1 MYKASMSQEIVK
13 KKADIPVDLTE
24 MQRRFVDYL
33 VYNEGRTTHTDA
45 AIKAGYSPKSA
56 TQEASRLM
64 RNAKVQAYYQKKSN
78 EVNRAFTVTKGN
90 YVRRQ
95 QVLSQK
101 LVDEGK
107 VDKALGFENLI
118 GKPTGQFIETHIHGN
133 LNDLTKEEKLNE
145 IKRLKELQEERL
157 KLTKEYLSPFLKYIF
172 HLPSL
177 FPFFTSPRIINL
189 LFIFL

>member
-1 MYKASMSQEIVK
+1 MYKASMSQELVK
-13 KKADIPVDLTE
+13 KKANVPVDLTE

-33 VYNEGRTTHTDA
+33 VYNEGRTRHTDA
-45 AIKAGYSPKSA
+45 AIKAGYAPKSA

-64 RNAKVQAYYQKKSN
+64 RNPKVQAYYQKKSN

-118 GKPTGQFIETHIHGN
+118 GKATGQFIETHIHGN
-133 LNDLTKEEKLNE
+133 LNDLTKQKKLDE
-145 IKRLKELQEERL
+145 IKRLKTLQEERL
-157 KLTKEYLSPFLKYIF
+157 KITKG
-172 HLPSL
+172 
-177 FPFFTSPRIINL
+177 
-189 LFIFL
+189 

>member
-1 MYKASMSQEIVK
+1 MSQELVK
-13 KKADIPVDLTE
+13 KKADVPVDLTE

-45 AIKAGYSPKSA
+45 ALKAGYAPKSA

-64 RNAKVQAYYQKKSN
+64 RNPKVQAYYQKKSN

-107 VDKALGFENLI
+107 IDKALGFENLI
-118 GKPTGQFIETHIHGN
+118 GKATGQFIETHIHGN
-133 LNDLTKEEKLNE
+133 LNDLSKQEKLDE
-145 IKRLKELQEERL
+145 IKRLKTLQEERL
-157 KLTKEYLSPFLKYIF
+157 KITKG
-172 HLPSL
+172 
-177 FPFFTSPRIINL
+177 
-189 LFIFL
+189 

>member
-1 MYKASMSQEIVK
+1 MSQELVK
-13 KKADIPVDLTE
+13 KKADVPVDLTE

-45 AIKAGYSPKSA
+45 ALKAGYAPKSA

-64 RNAKVQAYYQKKSN
+64 RNPKVQAYYQKKSN

-107 VDKALGFENLI
+107 IDKALGFENLI
-118 GKPTGQFIETHIHGN
+118 GKATGQFIETHIHGN
-133 LNDLTKEEKLNE
+133 LNDLSKQEKLDE
-145 IKRLKELQEERL
+145 IKRLKTLQEERL
-157 KLTKEYLSPFLKYIF
+157 KLTKG
-172 HLPSL
+172 
-177 FPFFTSPRIINL
+177 
-189 LFIFL
+189 

>member
-1 MYKASMSQEIVK
+1 MYKASMSQELVK
-13 KKADIPVDLTE
+13 KKADVPVDLTE

-45 AIKAGYSPKSA
+45 AIKAGYAPKSA

-64 RNAKVQAYYQKKSN
+64 RNPKVQAYYQKKSN

-118 GKPTGQFIETHIHGN
+118 GKATGQFIETHIHGN

-157 KLTKEYLSPFLKYIF
+157 KITKA
-172 HLPSL
+172 
-177 FPFFTSPRIINL
+177 
-189 LFIFL
+189 

>member
-1 MYKASMSQEIVK
+1 MYKASMSQELVK
-13 KKADIPVDLTE
+13 KKADVPVDLTE

-45 AIKAGYSPKSA
+45 ALKAGYAPKSA

-64 RNAKVQAYYQKKSN
+64 RNPKVQAYYQKKSN

-107 VDKALGFENLI
+107 IDKALGFENLI
-118 GKPTGQFIETHIHGN
+118 GKATGQFIETHIHGN
-133 LNDLTKEEKLNE
+133 LNDLSKQEKLDE
-145 IKRLKELQEERL
+145 IKRLKTLQEERL
-157 KLTKEYLSPFLKYIF
+157 KITKG
-172 HLPSL
+172 
-177 FPFFTSPRIINL
+177 
-189 LFIFL
+189 

>member
-1 MYKASMSQEIVK
+1 MYKASMSQELVK
-13 KKADIPVDLTE
+13 KKADVPVDLTE

-45 AIKAGYSPKSA
+45 AIKAGYAPKSA

-64 RNAKVQAYYQKKSN
+64 RNPKVQAYYQKKSN

-107 VDKALGFENLI
+107 IDKALGFENLI
-118 GKPTGQFIETHIHGN
+118 GKATGQFIETHIHGN
-133 LNDLTKEEKLNE
+133 LNDLTKQEKLDE
-145 IKRLKELQEERL
+145 IKRLKTLQEERL
-157 KLTKEYLSPFLKYIF
+157 KITKG
-172 HLPSL
+172 
-177 FPFFTSPRIINL
+177 
-189 LFIFL
+189 

>member
-1 MYKASMSQEIVK
+1 MYKASMSQELVK
-13 KKADIPVDLTE
+13 KKADVPVDLTE

-45 AIKAGYSPKSA
+45 ALKAGYAPKSA

-64 RNAKVQAYYQKKSN
+64 RNPKVQAYYQKKSN

-107 VDKALGFENLI
+107 IDKALGFENLI
-118 GKPTGQFIETHIHGN
+118 GKATGQFIETHIHGN
-133 LNDLTKEEKLNE
+133 LNDLSKQEKLNE

-157 KLTKEYLSPFLKYIF
+157 KITKE
-172 HLPSL
+172 
-177 FPFFTSPRIINL
+177 
-189 LFIFL
+189 

>member
-1 MYKASMSQEIVK
+1 MYKASMSQELVK
-13 KKADIPVDLTE
+13 KKANVPVDLTE

-45 AIKAGYSPKSA
+45 AIKAGYAPKSA

-64 RNAKVQAYYQKKSN
+64 RNPKVQAYYQKKSN

-118 GKPTGQFIETHIHGN
+118 GKATGQFIETHIHGN

-157 KLTKEYLSPFLKYIF
+157 KITKA
-172 HLPSL
+172 
-177 FPFFTSPRIINL
+177 
-189 LFIFL
+189 

>member
-1 MYKASMSQEIVK
+1 MYKASMSQELVK
-13 KKADIPVDLTE
+13 KKADVPVDLTE
-24 MQRRFVDYL
+24 MQSRFVDYL

-45 AIKAGYSPKSA
+45 ALKAGYAPKSA

-64 RNAKVQAYYQKKSN
+64 RNPKVQAYYQKKSN

-107 VDKALGFENLI
+107 IDKALGFENLI
-118 GKPTGQFIETHIHGN
+118 GKATGQFIETHIHGN
-133 LNDLTKEEKLNE
+133 LNDLTKQEKLDE
-145 IKRLKELQEERL
+145 IKRLKTLQEERL
-157 KLTKEYLSPFLKYIF
+157 KITKG
-172 HLPSL
+172 
-177 FPFFTSPRIINL
+177 
-189 LFIFL
+189 